1 MNNTFEKITGQI
13 VPLDR
18 ANVDTDA
25 IMPKQFLKSIKK
37 TGYGDCLFDSWRYI
51 DKGEPGIDCSTR
63 SVNKDFI
70 LNQDKYSDA
79 TILLTQENF
88 GCGSSRE
95 HAVWGLLE
103 YGFKAILAPSF
114 AEIFAN
120 NCVKN
125 NLLLITLEQ
134 KIIDQ
139 LFSAVTK
146 TDNYKIQLDLS
157 CQKIF
162 LPNNESIQFTIDLAI
177 KNRLERGLDDIA
189 ITLEYKD
196 QILNY
201 EKNRKKIFPWL
212 F

>member
-1 MNNTFEKITGQI
+1 M
-13 VPLDR
+13 
-18 ANVDTDA
+18 
-25 IMPKQFLKSIKK
+25 
-37 TGYGDCLFDSWRYI
+37 
-51 DKGEPGIDCSTR
+51 
-63 SVNKDFI
+63 
-70 LNQDKYSDA
+70 
-79 TILLTQENF
+79 
-88 GCGSSRE
+88 
-95 HAVWGLLE
+95 
-103 YGFKAILAPSF
+103 
-114 AEIFAN
+114 
-120 NCVKN
+120 
-125 NLLLITLEQ
+125 LITLEQ